1 MSGYK
6 KEIST
11 KQFYINILI
20 GALIGAVITFLALL
34 LFAAIMLIFNIDI
47 NMSSPLSSVALLI
60 GSGAGGYISAYKNK
74 SKGFLC
80 GLINAGI
87 TFLLIAVIGLIL
99 SRDIT
104 LMSLIHLAVT
114 VLSSLI
120 GGILGVNKAD
130 KIKVV

>member
-1 MSGYK
+1 MSAYK

-20 GALIGAVITFLALL
+20 GAAIGAVSTFLVLL
-34 LFAAIMLIFNIDI
+34 IFAAIMLFFNINI
-47 NMSSPLSSVALLI
+47 NMSSPLSSIALAI
-60 GSGAGGYISAYKNK
+60 GSGVGGYISAYKNK
-74 SKGFLC
+74 AKGFIC

-87 TFLLIAVIGLIL
+87 MFLLIAIIGFIL
-99 SRDIT
+99 SRNIT
-104 LMSLIHLAVT
+104 LMSLIHFAVT
-114 VLSSLI
+114 MLASLI